1 MNPPHPKIIFFD
13 IDETLYSHRLQCV
26 PPSAQAALHA
36 LKRQGIAA
44 NIIQSDTQGFDA
56 LDDLNA
62 AKKAACTQKGTL

>member
-1 MNPPHPKIIFFD
+1 M
-13 IDETLYSHRLQCV
+13 R
-26 PPSAQAALHA
+26 

-62 AKKAACTQKGTL
+62 AKKAACTQKGTLCP